1 MPHSSPQPIS
11 DSALPVPQ
19 AVPGGAT
26 HGLRDMPLTAHMMV
40 IRDLRAGTICG
51 FEFLVRGVID
61 GRIQPPVALMER
73 AKAEGLLLEFDL
85 RCFDATVAMAES
97 VPDHYF
103 AFVNIYAQT
112 LLVPEH
118 LAFVLD
124 RLKALV
130 SSGRIICLEI
140 HESMTVTEA
149 RQLVEAFQALKKAG
163 VRLALD
169 DLMPKNLT
177 FGHLRIRPD
186 FIKVDREILTAM
198 TPVEAARTINMLARC
213 QESLG
218 FELIVEGIEDQRML
232 SIATF
237 AGARYGQGFLWGKPG
252 PREEHI
258 AAPQPMHFDETDT
271 AAIP

>member
-1 MPHSSPQPIS
+1 MPDSPQPIS
-11 DSALPVPQ
+11 DSTLPRPGQVP
-19 AVPGGAT
+19 AEAG
-26 HGLRDMPLTAHMMV
+26 HGLLDMPLTAHMMV

-51 FEFLVRGVID
+51 FEFLVRGMIG
-61 GRIQPPVALMER
+61 GRLEFPGALMDR
-73 AKAEGLLLEFDL
+73 AKAENLLVPFDL
-85 RCFDATVAMAES
+85 RCFEATVAMAES
-97 VPDHYF
+97 VPEHFF

-118 LAFVLD
+118 LALVLE
-124 RLKALV
+124 RLKSLV
-130 SSGRIICLEI
+130 SRGRVICLEI

-149 RQLVEAFQALKKAG
+149 RLLAEAFQAIKKAG

-213 QESLG
+213 QQSLG

-258 AAPQPMHFDETDT
+258 APVQVRLDETDT
-271 AAIP
+271 TAIP